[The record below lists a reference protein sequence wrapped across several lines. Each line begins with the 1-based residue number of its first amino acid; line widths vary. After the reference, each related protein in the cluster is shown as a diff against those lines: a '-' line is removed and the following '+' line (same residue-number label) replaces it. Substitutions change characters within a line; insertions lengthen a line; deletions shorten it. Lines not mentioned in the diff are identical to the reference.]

1 MDLSLMDQAC
11 FNSILIL
18 YVKMCTFYIA
28 HSTIVVNEFY
38 MPLFV
43 YARHY
48 HKKFCTVCF
57 LRRSFVI
64 TLAQTVLRNTG
75 LWKRVD
81 THGLQWQIDE
91 TPASGLLIGI
101 RGILSLKT
109 YHLSHVSV
117 LYLLLLFFFWGAPL
131 GILWD
136 SYLFRGCPSID
147 SKKEDNKSRS
157 ELRYF
162 I

>member
-1 MDLSLMDQAC
+1 MSFICL
-11 FNSILIL
+11 N
-18 YVKMCTFYIA
+18 
-28 HSTIVVNEFY
+28 
-38 MPLFV
+38 LFMQGIIIK
-43 YARHY
+43 
-48 HKKFCTVCF
+48 KKFCTVCF
-57 LRRSFVI
+57 LRRNFVI
-64 TLAQTVLRNTG
+64 TLAQTVPRNTG

-81 THGLQWQIDE
+81 THGLQWQTDE

-101 RGILSLKT
+101 RGIPSLKIH
-109 YHLSHVSV
+109 HLSHVSV
-117 LYLLLLFFFWGAPL
+117 LYLLLLFFFFWGATL